1 MSGIKVR
8 QVMERPG
15 IFIDGTTLLV
25 ETARLMRDLD
35 LGCLLV
41 GSPDR
46 LVGIVTDR
54 DLVVRSLA
62 QGQDSYRIQ
71 VETIMSRE
79 PICCDADQ
87 TTDTALKIMVECG
100 VRRLPVRNRTDRVI
114 GLISRSDIGFPPS
127 NRKPYQINFY
137 KNVQAG
143 SISRPVLMDTVY
155 VSGCPDPDAALEM
168 ACQRIVDAHGVA
180 SWDQFADQYEIFDL
194 GDIYR

>member
-15 IFIDGTTLLV
+15 IFIDETTLLV
-25 ETARLMRDLD
+25 ETARLMRDRD

-62 QGQDSYRIQ
+62 QGQDSHRIQ

-87 TTDTALKIMVECG
+87 TTDKVLKIMVEHG
-100 VRRLPVRNRTDRVI
+100 VRRLPVRSRTGRVI

-127 NRKPYQINFY
+127 DRKPYQINFY

-155 VSGCPDPDAALEM
+155 VSGRPNADAALEM
-168 ACQRIVDAHGVA
+168 ACQRIADAHGVA
-180 SWDQFADQYEIFDL
+180 AWDQFADRYELFDL
-194 GDIYR
+194 GEIYR